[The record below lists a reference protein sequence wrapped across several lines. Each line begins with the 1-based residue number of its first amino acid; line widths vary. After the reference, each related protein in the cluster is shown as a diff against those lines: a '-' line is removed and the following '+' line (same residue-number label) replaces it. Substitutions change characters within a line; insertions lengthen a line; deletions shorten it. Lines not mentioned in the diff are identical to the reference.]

1 MPTGTNDARGSG
13 RAEATARTGARVRAR
28 QRPDTFAVGGV
39 IAVLLLASVYVWAS
53 VLSPQGR
60 VAAVTSVGVKG
71 YCESGWVV
79 PDAGDGPIPMAGK
92 PAEAVLG
99 SGGSVTVTVR
109 GLTGDAVDLEP
120 PVVEVVSRRPA
131 LPGVFLPS
139 PCGGPVPTDGLT
151 VDLDRPTTVLGP
163 DGRPAEFPHRVSGTE
178 PGHVV
183 IRPLSTT
190 DDVEWRLRI
199 PWSSGVGRGE
209 LVVDDD
215 GKPLRTTATS
225 AARPFCVEEPYSA
238 RWVSCPDIG

>member
-1 MPTGTNDARGSG
+1 MPTGTNDVTGSG
-13 RAEATARTGARVRAR
+13 RAGTTARTGAHVRAR

-39 IAVLLLASVYVWAS
+39 ILVLLLASVYVWAS
-53 VLSPQGR
+53 VLAPRGR

-71 YCESGWVV
+71 HCESGWVV
-79 PDAGDGPIPMAGK
+79 PDSGDAPIPMAGR

-99 SGGSVTVTVR
+99 SGGAVTITVR
-109 GLTGDAVDLEP
+109 GLTGDAVVLEP

-139 PCGGPVPTDGLT
+139 PCGGAVPHDVLT
-151 VDLDRPTTVLGP
+151 LDLDRPTSVLGP
-163 DGRPAEFPHRVSGTE
+163 DGEPAKFPHRVSGTE
-178 PGHVV
+178 SGHVV
-183 IRPLSTT
+183 IRPVSTT

-199 PWSSGVGRGE
+199 PWTSGIGSGE

-225 AARPFCVEEPYSA
+225 AARPFCVEEPSSA
-238 RWVSCPDIG
+238 RWVSCSK